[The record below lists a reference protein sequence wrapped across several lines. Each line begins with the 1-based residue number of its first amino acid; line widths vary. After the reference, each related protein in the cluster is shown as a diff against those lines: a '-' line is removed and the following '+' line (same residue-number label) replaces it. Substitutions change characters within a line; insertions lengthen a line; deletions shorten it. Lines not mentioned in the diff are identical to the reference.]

1 MVYVQD
7 IDGKPMMPT
16 TRHGKVRRLLKD
28 NKAVVVNTCPFT
40 IKLMYK
46 TSDYKQEIVLGVD
59 SGTKHV
65 GLSATTKSKELYASE
80 VILRSD
86 VVDLIDHGI
95 IDLDIMNGK
104 MMGEYVAVLMIKSYD
119 KTNGHILTTFSF
131 HDKDMDKL
139 RMLIGNAIMAVGYR
153 NNPLTGDGNT
163 AIK

>member
-1 MVYVQD
+1 MD
-7 IDGKPMMPT
+7 I
-16 TRHGKVRRLLKD
+16 
-28 NKAVVVNTCPFT
+28 NQ
-40 IKLMYK
+40 IKKYLP
-46 TSDYKQEIVLGVD
+46 
-59 SGTKHV
+59 
-65 GLSATTKSKELYASE
+65 A
-80 VILRSD
+80 RWD

-119 KTNGHILTTFSF
+119 RITESHNLTSFSF

>member
-1 MVYVQD
+1 MD
-7 IDGKPMMPT
+7 I
-16 TRHGKVRRLLKD
+16 
-28 NKAVVVNTCPFT
+28 NK
-40 IKLMYK
+40 IKKYLPA
-46 TSDYKQEIVLGVD
+46 GW
-59 SGTKHV
+59 
-65 GLSATTKSKELYASE
+65 
-80 VILRSD
+80 D

-104 MMGEYVAVLMIKSYD
+104 MMGEYAAVLMIKSYD
-119 KTNGHILTTFSF
+119 KINESHNLTTFSF

>member
-1 MVYVQD
+1 MD
-7 IDGKPMMPT
+7 I
-16 TRHGKVRRLLKD
+16 
-28 NKAVVVNTCPFT
+28 NQ
-40 IKLMYK
+40 IKKYLPA
-46 TSDYKQEIVLGVD
+46 GW
-59 SGTKHV
+59 
-65 GLSATTKSKELYASE
+65 
-80 VILRSD
+80 D

-119 KTNGHILTTFSF
+119 KINESHNLTTFSF
-131 HDKDMDKL
+131 HDKDIDKL

>member
-1 MVYVQD
+1 MD
-7 IDGKPMMPT
+7 I
-16 TRHGKVRRLLKD
+16 
-28 NKAVVVNTCPFT
+28 NQ
-40 IKLMYK
+40 IKKYLP
-46 TSDYKQEIVLGVD
+46 
-59 SGTKHV
+59 SGW
-65 GLSATTKSKELYASE
+65 
-80 VILRSD
+80 D

-119 KTNGHILTTFSF
+119 KITESLNLTTFSF

-139 RMLIGNAIMAVGYR
+139 RMLIGNAIMAVGFR

>member
-1 MVYVQD
+1 MD
-7 IDGKPMMPT
+7 I
-16 TRHGKVRRLLKD
+16 
-28 NKAVVVNTCPFT
+28 NQ
-40 IKLMYK
+40 IKKHLP
-46 TSDYKQEIVLGVD
+46 LGW
-59 SGTKHV
+59 
-65 GLSATTKSKELYASE
+65 
-80 VILRSD
+80 D

-139 RMLIGNAIMAVGYR
+139 RMLIGNDIMAVGYR
-153 NNPLTGDGNT
+153 NNPLNGDGNT

>member
-1 MVYVQD
+1 MD
-7 IDGKPMMPT
+7 I
-16 TRHGKVRRLLKD
+16 
-28 NKAVVVNTCPFT
+28 NQ
-40 IKLMYK
+40 IKTYLP
-46 TSDYKQEIVLGVD
+46 
-59 SGTKHV
+59 SGW
-65 GLSATTKSKELYASE
+65 
-80 VILRSD
+80 D

-119 KTNGHILTTFSF
+119 KTNDHILTAFSF
-131 HDKDMDKL
+131 HDKDMEKL

>member
-1 MVYVQD
+1 MD
-7 IDGKPMMPT
+7 I
-16 TRHGKVRRLLKD
+16 
-28 NKAVVVNTCPFT
+28 NQ
-40 IKLMYK
+40 IKKYLPA
-46 TSDYKQEIVLGVD
+46 GW
-59 SGTKHV
+59 
-65 GLSATTKSKELYASE
+65 
-80 VILRSD
+80 D

-119 KTNGHILTTFSF
+119 KITESHNLTTFLF

>member
-1 MVYVQD
+1 MD
-7 IDGKPMMPT
+7 I
-16 TRHGKVRRLLKD
+16 
-28 NKAVVVNTCPFT
+28 NQ
-40 IKLMYK
+40 IKKYLP
-46 TSDYKQEIVLGVD
+46 
-59 SGTKHV
+59 SGW
-65 GLSATTKSKELYASE
+65 
-80 VILRSD
+80 D

-119 KTNGHILTTFSF
+119 NILTTFSF
-131 HDKDMDKL
+131 HDNDMDKL

>member
-1 MVYVQD
+1 MD
-7 IDGKPMMPT
+7 I
-16 TRHGKVRRLLKD
+16 
-28 NKAVVVNTCPFT
+28 NQ
-40 IKLMYK
+40 IKKYLPA
-46 TSDYKQEIVLGVD
+46 GW
-59 SGTKHV
+59 
-65 GLSATTKSKELYASE
+65 
-80 VILRSD
+80 D

-104 MMGEYVAVLMIKSYD
+104 MTGEYVAVLMIKSYD
-119 KTNGHILTTFSF
+119 KITESHNLTTFSF

>member
-1 MVYVQD
+1 MD
-7 IDGKPMMPT
+7 I
-16 TRHGKVRRLLKD
+16 
-28 NKAVVVNTCPFT
+28 NQ
-40 IKLMYK
+40 IKKYLP
-46 TSDYKQEIVLGVD
+46 LGW
-59 SGTKHV
+59 
-65 GLSATTKSKELYASE
+65 
-80 VILRSD
+80 D
-86 VVDLIDHGI
+86 VVDLIDHDI

-119 KTNGHILTTFSF
+119 KTNDHILTAFSF

>member
-1 MVYVQD
+1 MD
-7 IDGKPMMPT
+7 I
-16 TRHGKVRRLLKD
+16 
-28 NKAVVVNTCPFT
+28 NQ
-40 IKLMYK
+40 IKKYLPA
-46 TSDYKQEIVLGVD
+46 GW
-59 SGTKHV
+59 
-65 GLSATTKSKELYASE
+65 
-80 VILRSD
+80 D

-104 MMGEYVAVLMIKSYD
+104 MIGEYVAVLMIKSYD
-119 KTNGHILTTFSF
+119 KINESHNLTTFSF

>member
-1 MVYVQD
+1 MD
-7 IDGKPMMPT
+7 I
-16 TRHGKVRRLLKD
+16 
-28 NKAVVVNTCPFT
+28 NQ
-40 IKLMYK
+40 IKKYLP
-46 TSDYKQEIVLGVD
+46 
-59 SGTKHV
+59 SGW
-65 GLSATTKSKELYASE
+65 
-80 VILRSD
+80 D

-119 KTNGHILTTFSF
+119 KINESHNLTTFSF

>member
-1 MVYVQD
+1 MD
-7 IDGKPMMPT
+7 I
-16 TRHGKVRRLLKD
+16 
-28 NKAVVVNTCPFT
+28 NQ
-40 IKLMYK
+40 IKKYLP
-46 TSDYKQEIVLGVD
+46 
-59 SGTKHV
+59 V
-65 GLSATTKSKELYASE
+65 GW
-80 VILRSD
+80 D

-104 MMGEYVAVLMIKSYD
+104 MMGEYAAMLMVKSD
-119 KTNGHILTTFSF
+119 VNGVGYSVTTFSF

>member
-1 MVYVQD
+1 MD
-7 IDGKPMMPT
+7 I
-16 TRHGKVRRLLKD
+16 
-28 NKAVVVNTCPFT
+28 NQ
-40 IKLMYK
+40 IKTYLP
-46 TSDYKQEIVLGVD
+46 
-59 SGTKHV
+59 SGW
-65 GLSATTKSKELYASE
+65 
-80 VILRSD
+80 D

-119 KTNGHILTTFSF
+119 KINESHNLTTFSF

-153 NNPLTGDGNT
+153 NNPLTRDGNT

>member
-1 MVYVQD
+1 MD
-7 IDGKPMMPT
+7 INQIK
-16 TRHGKVRRLLKD
+16 KD
-28 NKAVVVNTCPFT
+28 LPA
-40 IKLMYK
+40 
-46 TSDYKQEIVLGVD
+46 GW
-59 SGTKHV
+59 
-65 GLSATTKSKELYASE
+65 
-80 VILRSD
+80 D

-119 KTNGHILTTFSF
+119 KITESHNLTTFSF

-153 NNPLTGDGNT
+153 NNPLNGDGNT

>member
-1 MVYVQD
+1 MD
-7 IDGKPMMPT
+7 I
-16 TRHGKVRRLLKD
+16 
-28 NKAVVVNTCPFT
+28 NQ
-40 IKLMYK
+40 IKKYLPA
-46 TSDYKQEIVLGVD
+46 GW
-59 SGTKHV
+59 
-65 GLSATTKSKELYASE
+65 
-80 VILRSD
+80 D
-86 VVDLIDHGI
+86 VVDLIDHDI

-119 KTNGHILTTFSF
+119 KINESHNLTTFSF

>member
-1 MVYVQD
+1 MD
-7 IDGKPMMPT
+7 I
-16 TRHGKVRRLLKD
+16 
-28 NKAVVVNTCPFT
+28 NQ
-40 IKLMYK
+40 IKKYLPA
-46 TSDYKQEIVLGVD
+46 GW
-59 SGTKHV
+59 
-65 GLSATTKSKELYASE
+65 
-80 VILRSD
+80 D

-119 KTNGHILTTFSF
+119 KINESHNLTTFSF
-131 HDKDMDKL
+131 HDNDMDKL